1 MRKGIKSRDEELV
14 VENHPKSIVAEA
26 YRTLRTNISFLSPDE
41 PLKTIMVTSG
51 GPVEGKSLT
60 VANLGIS
67 FAQAG
72 KKVIIIDADLRKP
85 MQHRFFKLTNFD
97 GLTSILTGEKE
108 FSSVIRESGINN
120 LKILTSGVTPPNPS
134 ELLGSKKM
142 DSILEQAKEEADSV
156 LVDVPPVIAVTDGLV
171 LASKVDGVVLV
182 VASQET
188 HREMVAQAKEN
199 LEKVK
204 ANIVGTV
211 LTKVPIE
218 SGGKY
223 YYYYYGPDK

>member
-14 VENHPKSIVAEA
+14 VENHPKSVVAEA
-26 YRTLRTNISFLSPDE
+26 YRALRTNISFLSPDE